1 MVVQSGV
8 HHTCGGGHGR
18 KKNNANKDNLD
29 GPDDGLK
36 VNQNWIWRKTDE
48 VEEDND
54 ETIAIL
60 TKDKRLKTR
69 LKDNFVEQLYLTED
83 IITHV
88 ANEIS
93 WYAKQY

>member
-1 MVVQSGV
+1 MVLLLILIVVQSGV

-69 LKDNFVEQLYLTED
+69 LKDNFVE
-83 IITHV
+83 
-88 ANEIS
+88 
-93 WYAKQY
+93 